1 MGKEGLCLCLAPE
14 DLDTCINLAMKGC
27 VFLKCKEN
35 KTDCSITET
44 ITPTAVDEEGDSCHG
59 DYCAK

>member
-1 MGKEGLCLCLAPE
+1 
-14 DLDTCINLAMKGC
+14 MKGR
-27 VFLKCKEN
+27 VLLKCKEN